1 MSHDKIGPK
10 EMQRRL
16 MREENYMAAQ
26 GKLKSSKKPS
36 TSELRKK
43 IAAVVPKAKKQ
54 GGRRGR

>member
-10 EMQRRL
+10 EKMLRE
-16 MREENYMAAQ
+16 MREAQ
-26 GKLKSSKKPS
+26 FVAKKPS
-36 TSELRKK
+36 TTDLRKK